1 MNIYAINLL
10 LLTCSLFHLHIYST
24 SLKKITISH
33 IFTNLYL
40 VANYM
45 YLHYY
50 GKLAEAFNGYFE
62 TNDSI
67 HSYNTRSA
75 SKIQMYFKRTNYKL
89 KISFSV

>member
-1 MNIYAINLL
+1 MLL
-10 LLTCSLFHLHIYST
+10 ISSAHLFNE
-24 SLKKITISH
+24 LKKILPS
-33 IFTNLYL
+33 F
-40 VANYM
+40 VFAANYM

-50 GKLAEAFNGYFE
+50 GKLPEAFNGYLE
-62 TNDSI
+62 INDSI